1 MRTIRNCIGFA
12 LATVM
17 VSACA
22 TKGYVNRQVQAMR
35 DTSQMGYTA
44 ADSAIRNELTTVSG
58 QVTALRTDV
67 DSVKNNVSALQRD
80 LNALRD
86 SVGAK
91 ITALESGTQ
100 FIFPVTFAFDD
111 ATVQDKDRAALDR
124 FAQVVNKHY
133 SGAMVTVEGFADPA
147 GTQSYNRRLSQQ
159 RAENVIAYLEQAGLS
174 GAKLRPVGMGETRQ
188 VVEGAERDMPGAES
202 NRRVVFVIE
211 SASGSQSVATT
222 PSSGSN

>member
-12 LATVM
+12 LATVT

-44 ADSAIRNELTTVSG
+44 ADAAIRTEITAVSG
-58 QVTALRTDV
+58 QVTSLKTEV
-67 DSVKNNVSALQRD
+67 DSVKGSVAALQRD

-91 ITALESGTQ
+91 MTALENGMQ
-100 FIFPVTFAFDD
+100 FILPVTFTFDD
-111 ATVQDKDRAALDR
+111 ATVQEKDRATLDR
-124 FAQVVNKHY
+124 FAKVIQKHY
-133 SGAMVTVEGFADPA
+133 SGSVVTVEGFADPA
-147 GTQSYNRRLSQQ
+147 GSQAYNRRLSQQ
-159 RAENVIAYLEQAGLS
+159 RAENVIAYLEQNGLS
-174 GAKLRPVGMGETRQ
+174 GATLRPVGLGEMRQ

-211 SASGSQSVATT
+211 SASGSQSVAAT